1 MRSSLTITSSSVSGI
16 VMIVYPAFVV
26 RRDVK
31 ASSIRALSSRNKTV
45 HISASVLFF
54 SVAPILSLSLSLSL
68 YVFSHL
74 RPMYLS
80 CVSLAFEKVPHSWR
94 RSVVEREYLLFLLR
108 WTGSMWASFQA
119 FFFFLYLVDGI
130 FDHMI
135 GHVVFVPCVWYANG
149 GF

>member
-54 SVAPILSLSLSLSL
+54 SVAPILSLSLSLST
-68 YVFSHL
+68 FSL
-74 RPMYLS
+74 TFVRCIYRVSPSRLKKSRIRGVGQWWSANICYS
-80 CVSLAFEKVPHSWR
+80 CFDGREACGRHFKRFSFFCIWWMASL
-94 RSVVEREYLLFLLR
+94 
-108 WTGSMWASFQA
+108 
-119 FFFFLYLVDGI
+119 I
-130 FDHMI
+130 I
-135 GHVVFVPCVWYANG
+135 
-149 GF
+149 